1 MSAAVQ
7 TMQAWTD
14 EARRWWRASPWP
26 GFLHWWLGELR
37 LLLPARWRGWLQ
49 RGVDWYLLAPFGAG
63 WTLRRPGSA
72 EPLLRWD
79 AKADAR
85 TQVAALHRALAAA
98 PRDDL
103 RLCLLL
109 PDSAVLRRR
118 LSLPLAA
125 RSDLAQVLAFE
136 MDRQT
141 PFTAAQVYYAAH
153 EPDEPAPAGQC
164 LVDLVAVPRTV
175 LDAQLAHLSSQ
186 GLAVDAVDVAC
197 GEARLGIDLLP
208 RERRPRHPRPRQRLN
223 LLLGAACV
231 LLLVFGLDQWLHN
244 QRRAL
249 AQMQATVAGMQH
261 DAQQVA
267 ALRQQLRDDANAAV
281 FLAKRKHE
289 AVTML
294 DVLEDV
300 TTRFPDTAWL
310 ERFTVDSAG
319 QVGLQGQSPQAAR
332 LLDALSGSP
341 VIANASFQGGIQP
354 EAATGKER
362 FYLVAHLREP
372 ATAAPPTATGA
383 KTATAGSA
391 Q

>member
-1 MSAAVQ
+1 MSAAAQ

-14 EARRWWRASPWP
+14 EARRWWRASRWP
-26 GFLHWWLGELR
+26 GFLHWWAGELR
-37 LLLPARWRGWLQ
+37 PLLPARWRAWLQ
-49 RGVDWYLLAPFGAG
+49 RGVDWHLLAPVGAG
-63 WTLRRPGSA
+63 WTLRRPGGA

-79 AKADAR
+79 PKADAR
-85 TQVAALHRALAAA
+85 TQVAALHRALGAVE
-98 PRDDL
+98 PDDL

-109 PDSAVLRRR
+109 PESAVLRRR

-125 RSDLAQVLAFE
+125 RGNLAQVLAFE

-153 EPDEPAPAGQC
+153 ESGEPAPAGHCQ
-164 LVDLVAVPRTV
+164 VDLVAVPRAV
-175 LDAQLAHLSSQ
+175 LDAQLAHLASQ
-186 GLAVDAVDVAC
+186 GLAADAVDVAN
-197 GEARLGIDLLP
+197 GEARLGVDLLP

-223 LLLGAACV
+223 LLLAAACV
-231 LLLVFGLDQWLHN
+231 LLLVFGLSQWLHN
-244 QRRAL
+244 QRLAL

-281 FLAKRKHE
+281 FLAKRKH
-289 AVTML
+289 ASVTML

-310 ERFTVDSAG
+310 ERFSVDATG
-319 QVGLQGQSPQAAR
+319 QVGLQGQSPQAAK

-341 VIANASFQGGIQP
+341 LIASAAFQGGIQP

-372 ATAAPPTATGA
+372 GT
-383 KTATAGSA
+383 TAGSTVAGARTAATGSA

>member
-7 TMQAWTD
+7 TMRAWTD
-14 EARRWWRASPWP
+14 EARRWWRLSPWP
-26 GFLHWWLGELR
+26 GFLHWWVSELR
-37 LLLPARWRGWLQ
+37 LLLSARWRAWLQ
-49 RGVDWYLLAPFGAG
+49 PGVDWYLLAPVGAG

-72 EPLLRWD
+72 EPLLHWD

-85 TQVAALHRALAAA
+85 TQVAALHRALGSVE
-98 PRDDL
+98 PDDL

-109 PDSAVLRRR
+109 PESAVLRRR

-125 RSDLAQVLAFE
+125 RSNLAQVLAFE

-153 EPDEPAPAGQC
+153 EPGEPAPAGHC
-164 LVDLVAVPRTV
+164 HVDLVAVPRAV
-175 LDAQLAHLSSQ
+175 VDAQLAHLASQ
-186 GLAVDAVDVAC
+186 GMAADAVDVAN
-197 GEARLGIDLLP
+197 GDARLGVDLLP

-223 LLLGAACV
+223 LLLAAACV
-231 LLLVFGLDQWLHN
+231 LLLVFGLSQWLHN
-244 QRRAL
+244 QRLAL

-267 ALRQQLRDDANAAV
+267 ALRQQLRDDADAAV
-281 FLAKRKHE
+281 FLAKRKHD

-310 ERFTVDSAG
+310 ERFSVDAAG
-319 QVGLQGQSPQAAR
+319 EVGLQGQSPQAAK

-341 VIANASFQGGIQP
+341 LIANVGFQGGIQP

-362 FYLVAHLREP
+362 FYLVAHVRKR
-372 ATAAPPTATGA
+372 G
-383 KTATAGSA
+383 ATAGSTVAGAGTVATGSA